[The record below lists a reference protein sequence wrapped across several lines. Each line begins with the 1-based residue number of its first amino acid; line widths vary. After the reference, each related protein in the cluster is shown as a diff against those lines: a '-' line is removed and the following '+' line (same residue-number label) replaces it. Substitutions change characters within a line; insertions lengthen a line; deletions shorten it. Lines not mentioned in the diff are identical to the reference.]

1 LVILAKPNESLL
13 EHTEN
18 SLKVFKSI
26 KDAYEN
32 VPELC
37 GVKDFWEHLFYSLF
51 FHDFGKGATGF
62 QTMLK
67 GGSRN
72 APWRYRHEILSAGFI
87 SSLECNEDYKKT
99 YRFGYYNPS

>member
-1 LVILAKPNESLL
+1 M
-13 EHTEN
+13 
-18 SLKVFKSI
+18 
-26 KDAYEN
+26 
-32 VPELC
+32 PELC

-87 SSLECNEDYKKT
+87 SSLECNEDYKKAIGLAIITHHKDINLLRERYNT
-99 YRFGYYNPS
+99 YPSPMERNYIQKNYLN